1 LSEGTA
7 KTYATDANVAEAT
20 KSIASTKMPTNP
32 DIEGDQIMTTQL
44 MNFNIPKGLK
54 ADLDR
59 IAQHRNVSRTA
70 IIITPIEGY
79 CRNEWKEIE
88 EAMRMQRRVEDARR
102 LAAEDCEAQEPP
114 MPIFDDDADWKRSYD
129 VAAD

>member
-1 LSEGTA
+1 
-7 KTYATDANVAEAT
+7 
-20 KSIASTKMPTNP
+20 
-32 DIEGDQIMTTQL
+32 MTTQL

-70 IIITPIEGY
+70 IIITLIEGY

-88 EAMRMQRRVEDARR
+88 ETMQMQRRVEDAKR
-102 LAAEDCEAQEPP
+102 LAAEECVQDDDQEPP
-114 MPIFDDDADWKRSYD
+114 MPMFDDDADWERSYD
-129 VAAD
+129 IAG

>member
-1 LSEGTA
+1 
-7 KTYATDANVAEAT
+7 
-20 KSIASTKMPTNP
+20 MPTNP
-32 DIEGDQIMTTQL
+32 DIEGDQRMTTQL

-70 IIITPIEGY
+70 IIITLIEGY

-102 LAAEDCEAQEPP
+102 LAAEDCEDQELP
-114 MPIFDDDADWKRSYD
+114 MPMFDDDADWERSYD
-129 VAAD
+129 IAG